1 MQIRFNPLT
10 QLVSLQNGEQ
20 AKISLSEIQVKELIL
35 KLEAIDFDSEV
46 NEIQSFEM
54 DSIQSDSMEKSYA

>member
-10 QLVSLQNGEQ
+10 QLVSLRTGEQ
-20 AKISLSEIQVKELIL
+20 AKILLSEIQVKALIL
-35 KLEAIDFDSEV
+35 KLEAIDFDSEIS
-46 NEIQSFEM
+46 EIQSFEM